1 MEYID
6 VTLTGEAPLL
16 MHSDAGLSPM
26 HPISRK
32 QAEMNSRPV
41 KEKKTTEFVK
51 EMSRLDWELALY
63 FDEKAGPVLPPQML
77 EAMIRDSAK
86 AEKLGSEVKRSVRV
100 TDFTI
105 PLQYSGPRDK
115 KAMWASERFY
125 DSRGVKIGQSR
136 VLRTRPMFESWS
148 VTFNVEFEP
157 EFMPAE
163 TLKRVIEV
171 GGRRV
176 GLGDYRPRFGRFSA
190 SFA

>member
-1 MEYID
+1 MDYLT
-6 VTLTGEAPLL
+6 VNLTGESPLL
-16 MHSDAGLSPM
+16 MHSDAGLSPL

-32 QAEMNSRPV
+32 QAEMNARPV
-41 KEKKTTEFVK
+41 KEKKTTEFVL
-51 EMSRLDWELALY
+51 EMARLDWELALY
-63 FDEKAGPVLPPQML
+63 FDEKEGPVLPAQML

-105 PLQYSGPRDK
+105 PLQYDGPRDK
-115 KAMWASERFY
+115 KGLWKSERFF

-136 VLRTRPMFESWS
+136 VLRTRPMFEEWA
-148 VTFNVEFEP
+148 VEFNVEFEP
-157 EFMPAE
+157 EFIE
-163 TLKRVIEV
+163 RDTLTRLIEI

-190 SFA
+190 SFK